1 MAYNDELYKTY
12 LKKMQK
18 SKAQEEIWG
27 KKLEQH
33 QEKMNFLSNKEREIS
48 KKLNNQ
54 NWKGDLAKNPEYAK
68 NLEEIRKNNAQG
80 EKAANQMTMYF
91 QQKRRWR
98 KLAEN
103 ERRKRTDLAKTF
115 PVPKKKNIN
124 AAGKSFKSRT
134 K

>member
-1 MAYNDELYKTY
+1 
-12 LKKMQK
+12 
-18 SKAQEEIWG
+18 
-27 KKLEQH
+27 
-33 QEKMNFLSNKEREIS
+33 MNFLSKKEREIS

-91 QQKRRWR
+91 QQERRWK

-103 ERRKRTDLAKTF
+103 ERSKRTDLAKT
-115 PVPKKKNIN
+115 VSAPKKKIIN
-124 AAGKSFKSRT
+124 AVGKSPKKR
-134 K
+134 

>member
-115 PVPKKKNIN
+115 PAPKKKNIN

>member
-18 SKAQEEIWG
+18 SKVQEEIWG
-27 KKLEQH
+27 KKLVQH
-33 QEKMNFLSNKEREIS
+33 QEKMEFLSNKEREIS

-80 EKAANQMTMYF
+80 EKVANQMNIYSL
-91 QQKRRWR
+91 QKRRWK

-103 ERRKRTDLAKTF
+103 ERSKRTDLAKT
-115 PVPKKKNIN
+115 VSSPKKKIIN
-124 AAGKSFKSRT
+124 AVGKSPKKR
-134 K
+134 